1 MLILLAL
8 AVLVASLATP
18 IVVPILWREIEAK
31 ELRRQFR
38 AVQW

>member
-1 MLILLAL
+1 MLSLLAV
-8 AVLVASLATP
+8 AVLVATLATP
-18 IVVPILWREIEAK
+18 IVVPILWREIEAN